1 MKFPVTTSYITPDSR
16 LPTPDSR
23 LPTPDSRLPT
33 PDSRLPTPCSL
44 LPTPYS
50 LLPKIKMLESDK
62 VRSSQQGKARLK
74 QAYKDARLTQEKLAQ
89 QARVSVDTVKRL
101 LGTKDCPHGVE
112 RWAVR
117 NICKVLNI
125 KPTDIVDRK
134 DWEPQQQLPPEFDQ
148 FIQDK
153 TDLFCGRE
161 FVFKAIEDFFSNTT
175 HGYFTVIG
183 DAGMGKSAIA
193 AKYVLDNPDAI
204 CFFNSRAEG
213 MNRPELFL
221 RKIRQQL
228 ITRYQLSDAQ
238 DADLSTLLA
247 KVRENLSAGE
257 RLVIVVD
264 ALELICK

>member
-1 MKFPVTTSYITPDSR
+1 MRYIAPYSL
-16 LPTPDSR
+16 LPTPYSL
-23 LPTPDSRLPT
+23 LPAPCSLLPA
-33 PDSRLPTPCSL
+33 PCSL

-50 LLPKIKMLESDK
+50 LLPKIKMRESDK

-89 QARVSVDTVKRL
+89 QANVSVDTVKRL

-117 NICKVLNI
+117 NICKVLNL
-125 KPTDIVDRK
+125 KPTDIVDK
-134 DWEPQQQLPPEFDQ
+134 KYWEPQQQLPPEFEQ
-148 FIQDK
+148 LIKDK
-153 TDLFCGRE
+153 THLFCGRQ
-161 FVFKAIEDFFSNTT
+161 FVFKAIEQFFSNTT
-175 HGYFTVIG
+175 HGYFTVIA

-193 AKYVLDNPDAI
+193 AKYVLENPDAI

-228 ITRYQLSDAQ
+228 LT
-238 DADLSTLLA
+238 
-247 KVRENLSAGE
+247 G
-257 RLVIVVD
+257 
-264 ALELICK
+264 